1 MDWVTADTLV
11 TATSMKPFQIEKM
24 ECTENWHPETVF
36 LRYVRLSTRYY
47 RKELEGIVPSK
58 RLQEL
63 TEPWLKIAKGVQK
76 GQSSILVE
84 LRLKDIIPFLSF

>member
-1 MDWVTADTLV
+1 MDWVTADTPV

-63 TEPWLKIAKGVQK
+63 TEPWLKIAKG
-76 GQSSILVE
+76 SIFNLG
-84 LRLKDIIPFLSF
+84 